1 MEKDMNCMEL
11 DENVALYLYGELKA
25 EQRQDFDTHLG
36 ACEHCRARLEDARR
50 LHAILGERPSPEPS
64 AELLVHCRAALEE
77 ALDRELS
84 GVRWKSLLN
93 QWSSAFGWMSRIP
106 IAAALTLL
114 VLGFSLGWTLRT
126 RPPGARTATNEESLV
141 PPIDTDSSNLRINN
155 ISQVAPGPKNGDVRI
170 TVNAERQMTLEGSL
184 DDPRIRQVLID
195 AVTGYDNPGIRRDSM
210 EVLRRNA
217 DNPNVRPALL
227 YAIQNDPNAG
237 VRLDALEAVQGMEW
251 NPEVR
256 QALLNSLD
264 HERNQGVRVAAI
276 DVLTDHADQATLP
289 ALERLA
295 ANDSNR
301 DVRMKA
307 VSAIRKL
314 QGE

>member
-1 MEKDMNCMEL
+1 MNCTEL
-11 DENVALYLYGELKA
+11 DENLSLYLYDELPA
-25 EQRQDFDTHLG
+25 EQRQACETHLA
-36 ACEHCRARLEDARR
+36 ACAHCRARLEETRR
-50 LHAILGERPSPEPS
+50 LHGVLGKRPSPEPS
-64 AELLVHCRAALEE
+64 PELLVHCRASLEE

-84 GVRWKSLLN
+84 GVSWKSLFN
-93 QWSSAFGWMSRIP
+93 QWSSAFGSMSHLP
-106 IAAALTLL
+106 IAAALTLV
-114 VLGFSLGWTLRT
+114 VLGFSMGWTLRT
-126 RPPGARTATNEESLV
+126 RPAGVRPAMIEESLTSSG
-141 PPIDTDSSNLRINN
+141 DTDLSNLRINN
-155 ISQVAPGPKNGDVRI
+155 ISQVASGPKNGDVRI

-210 EVLRRNA
+210 EVLRRHA

-227 YAIQNDPNAG
+227 YAVQNDPNAG

-264 HERNQGVRVAAI
+264 HEKNQGVRVAAI

-289 ALERLA
+289 ALQRLA
-295 ANDSNR
+295 ANDPNR
-301 DVRMKA
+301 YVRMKS

>member
-1 MEKDMNCMEL
+1 MEL
-11 DENVALYLYGELKA
+11 DEKLSLYLYDELKA
-25 EQRQDFDTHLG
+25 EERQACETHLAG
-36 ACEHCRARLEDARR
+36 CAQCRTRLEGTRR
-50 LHAILGERPSPEPS
+50 MHAILGERPSPEPS
-64 AELLVHCRAALEE
+64 PELLVHCRASLEH

-84 GVRWKSLLN
+84 GVGWKSLLS
-93 QWSSAFGWMSRIP
+93 QWSSASAWMSRIP
-106 IAAALTLL
+106 IAAALTLV

-126 RPPGARTATNEESLV
+126 RPTGTRSATNEESLAS
-141 PPIDTDSSNLRINN
+141 PIDADSSNLRINN

-195 AVTGYDNPGIRRDSM
+195 AVTGYNNPGIRRDSM

-251 NPEVR
+251 KPEVR
-256 QALLNSLD
+256 QALLSSLD

-301 DVRMKA
+301 YVRMKA

>member
-1 MEKDMNCMEL
+1 
-11 DENVALYLYGELKA
+11 
-25 EQRQDFDTHLG
+25 
-36 ACEHCRARLEDARR
+36 
-50 LHAILGERPSPEPS
+50 
-64 AELLVHCRAALEE
+64 
-77 ALDRELS
+77 
-84 GVRWKSLLN
+84 
-93 QWSSAFGWMSRIP
+93 MSRLP
-106 IAAALTLL
+106 IAAALTLI

-126 RPPGARTATNEESLV
+126 RPPGVRPATNEESLAS
-141 PPIDTDSSNLRINN
+141 PIDTDSSNLRINN
-155 ISQVAPGPKNGDVRI
+155 ISQVASGPKNGDVRI

-210 EVLRRNA
+210 EVLRQHA

-227 YAIQNDPNAG
+227 YAIQNDPNTG

-264 HERNQGVRVAAI
+264 HEKNQGVRVAAI
-276 DVLTDHADQATLP
+276 DVLTDHADLATLP

-295 ANDSNR
+295 ASDPNR
-301 DVRMKA
+301 YVRMKA

>member
-1 MEKDMNCMEL
+1 MNCKGL
-11 DENVALYLYGELKA
+11 DENLALYLYDELSA
-25 EQRQDFDTHLG
+25 EQRHACETHL
-36 ACEHCRARLEDARR
+36 ASCAHCRTLLEETRR
-50 LHAILGERPSPEPS
+50 VHSVLGKRPSPEPS
-64 AELLVHCRAALEE
+64 PELLAGCRAALDE

-84 GVRWKSLLN
+84 GVSWKSLFH
-93 QWSSAFGWMSRIP
+93 QWSSAFGSMSRLP

-126 RPPGARTATNEESLV
+126 RPLGVRTATNEESIASPGDPDL
-141 PPIDTDSSNLRINN
+141 SNLSINN
-155 ISQVAPGPKNGDVRI
+155 ISQVISGPKNGDVRI
-170 TVNAERQMTLEGSL
+170 TLNAERQMTLEGSL

-195 AVTGYDNPGIRRDSM
+195 AVTGYGNPGIRHDSM
-210 EVLRRNA
+210 EVLRQHA
-217 DNPNVRPALL
+217 DNPKVRPALL

-237 VRLDALEAVQGMEW
+237 VRLDALEAVQGMKW

-256 QALLNSLD
+256 QALLNSLY
-264 HERNQGVRVAAI
+264 HEKNQGVRVAAI

-289 ALERLA
+289 ALQQLA
-295 ANDSNR
+295 ANDPNR
-301 DVRMKA
+301 YVRMKS

>member
-1 MEKDMNCMEL
+1 MNCSEF
-11 DENVALYLYGELKA
+11 DENLALYLHDELPA
-25 EQRQDFDTHLG
+25 EQRQDFETHLA
-36 ACEHCRARLEDARR
+36 ACAQCSDRLEETRR
-50 LHAILGERPSPEPS
+50 LHRVLGERPAPEPS
-64 AELLVHCRAALEE
+64 PELLVQCREALEE

-84 GVRWKSLLN
+84 GVGWKNLLN
-93 QWSSAFGWMSRIP
+93 QWSSALGSISRLP
-106 IAAALTLL
+106 VAAALTL
-114 VLGFSLGWTLRT
+114 VMFGFSLGWTLRT
-126 RPPGARTATNEESLV
+126 RPAGIRPATSEESLV
-141 PPIDTDSSNLRINN
+141 SHGDIDLNNFRINN
-155 ISQVAPGPKNGDVRI
+155 ISEVASGHKNGDVRI
-170 TVNAERQMTLEGSL
+170 TVNAEREMILEGSL
-184 DDPRIRQVLID
+184 DDSRIRQVLID

-210 EVLRRNA
+210 EVLRRHAN
-217 DNPNVRPALL
+217 NPNVRPALL
-227 YAIQNDPNAG
+227 YAIQNDANPG

-264 HERNQGVRVAAI
+264 HEKNQGVRVAAI

-301 DVRMKA
+301 YVRMKA

>member
-1 MEKDMNCMEL
+1 MNCSEL
-11 DENVALYLYGELKA
+11 DENLALYLYDELPV
-25 EQRQDFDTHLG
+25 EQRQDIEAHLA
-36 ACEHCRARLEDARR
+36 ACAQCRTRLDGTRR
-50 LHAILGERPSPEPS
+50 LHGVLGERPSPEPS
-64 AELLVHCRAALEE
+64 PELLLQCRAALEE

-84 GVRWKSLLN
+84 GVSWKSLLN
-93 QWSSAFGWMSRIP
+93 QWSSALGSISRLP
-106 IAAALTLL
+106 VAAALTL
-114 VLGFSLGWTLRT
+114 VVFGFSLGWVLRT
-126 RPPGARTATNEESLV
+126 RPAGILPATNEESL
-141 PPIDTDSSNLRINN
+141 TSLGDSDLNNFRINN
-155 ISQVAPGPKNGDVRI
+155 ISQVAAGPKNGDVQI

-210 EVLRRNA
+210 EVLRRHA

-237 VRLDALEAVQGMEW
+237 VRLDALEAVQGMDW

-264 HERNQGVRVAAI
+264 HEKNQGVRVAAI

-295 ANDSNR
+295 ADDSNR
-301 DVRMKA
+301 YVRMKA

>member
-1 MEKDMNCMEL
+1 MNCREF
-11 DENVALYLYGELKA
+11 DENLALYLYDELPV
-25 EQRQDFDTHLG
+25 EQRQAIETHMDVC
-36 ACEHCRARLEDARR
+36 AQCRGRHMEARR
-50 LHAILGERPSPEPS
+50 LHGVLGERPSPEPS
-64 AELLVHCRAALEE
+64 PELLVDCRAALEE

-84 GVRWKSLLN
+84 GVSWKNLLS
-93 QWSSAFGWMSRIP
+93 QWSSALGPMSHLP
-106 IAAALTLL
+106 IAAALTLV

-126 RPPGARTATNEESLV
+126 RPAGVRPTTKEESLALAS
-141 PPIDTDSSNLRINN
+141 DSDLNNFRINN
-155 ISQVAPGPKNGDVRI
+155 ISQVASGSKNGDVRI
-170 TVNAERQMTLEGSL
+170 TVNAERQMTIEGSL

-210 EVLRRNA
+210 EVLRRHA

-237 VRLDALEAVQGMEW
+237 VRLDALEAAQGMDW

-264 HERNQGVRVAAI
+264 HEKNQGVRVAAI
-276 DVLTDHADQATLP
+276 DVLTDRADQATLP

-295 ANDSNR
+295 ADDSNR
-301 DVRMKA
+301 YVRMKA

>member
-1 MEKDMNCMEL
+1 MNCTEL
-11 DENVALYLYGELKA
+11 YENLALYFYDELTA
-25 EQRQDFDTHLG
+25 EQRLACDNHLA
-36 ACEHCRARLEDARR
+36 ACAQCRTRLEETRR
-50 LHAILGERPSPEPS
+50 LHGILAGRPSPEPS
-64 AELLVHCRAALEE
+64 PELLVQCRSALED

-84 GVRWKSLLN
+84 GVSWKSLLS
-93 QWSSAFGWMSRIP
+93 QGSWAFGWMSRIP
-106 IAAALTLL
+106 IAAALTLV

-126 RPPGARTATNEESLV
+126 RPPGARPATNEESMTS
-141 PPIDTDSSNLRINN
+141 PTDTDSNNLRINN

-195 AVTGYDNPGIRRDSM
+195 AVTGYNNPGIRRDSM

-227 YAIQNDPNAG
+227 YEIQNDPNAG
-237 VRLDALEAVQGMEW
+237 VRLDALEAAQSMEW

-256 QALLNSLD
+256 QALLNSLE

-276 DVLTDHADQATLP
+276 DVLTEHADQATLP

-301 DVRMKA
+301 YVRMKA